1 MRLHGWTAG
10 VALATLGMAM
20 AAGGA
25 TAQGPTLKVGGLVYA
40 QYSYQISDT
49 IGRGNNFDITRAY
62 VNLRGSFDHGIG
74 TRVTTDIYRA
84 ANGSLDLRLKYA
96 YVTWTPESSPV
107 TLKFGQIHTPWL
119 DWVEALWGYR
129 LQSPMAIERAGY
141 ITSSDLGFG
150 VDGSWGGEK
159 FNMQAVVVNG
169 EGYHGTPGDRR
180 KDFEARASYRLM
192 GTDDASRVGGLRL
205 TGYGQL
211 GAYTGG
217 GARDRF
223 AGMLSYRSSALTM
236 AGEYAVTR
244 DAPGD
249 ADIVNGTVM
258 SALGVLRLPRS
269 PFQVIG
275 RVDVVDPNTDA
286 RDDGHTVLVGGVSY
300 QLSPNVLL
308 LADVDHGLYQSDI
321 LDPEIEA
328 FRSRALFQVE
338 FTF

>member
-1 MRLHGWTAG
+1 MALRGWGISVAVG
-10 VALATLGMAM
+10 VAI
-20 AAGGA
+20 AAFAKGSE
-25 TAQGPTLKVGGLVYA
+25 AQGPTLKVGGLVYA

-49 IGRGNNFDITRAY
+49 IGRGNNFDLTRAY
-62 VNLRGSFDHGIG
+62 VNVRGSFDHGVA

-96 YVTWTPESSPV
+96 YVAWTPESSPV

-159 FNMQAVVVNG
+159 LNAQAVVVNG

-180 KDFEARASYRLM
+180 KDFEARASYRVLA
-192 GTDDASRVGGLRL
+192 TDDATRVGGLRL
-205 TGYGQL
+205 TGYAQL

-223 AGMLSYRSSALTM
+223 AGMVSYRSSGLTL

-244 DAPGD
+244 DAQGD
-249 ADIVNGTVM
+249 VAAVDGRVL
-258 SALGVLRLPRS
+258 SAFGVLRLPES

-275 RVDVVDPNTDA
+275 RVDVVDPDV
-286 RDDGHTVLVGGVSY
+286 DHPSDGHTVVIGGVSY
-300 QLSPNVLL
+300 QLAPNVLV
-308 LADVDHGLYQSDI
+308 LADLDHGFYQSDI
-321 LDPEIEA
+321 LDPDVEA